1 MYFCRA
7 YLLMRMKTVL
17 RYTIQLLG
25 FLCLLSGCS
34 STRYVPDNQY
44 LLDKVVIVSDSQSFK
59 ENDLKDYLHQRPN
72 FKTFGLM
79 KWQLYVYNWSGRN
92 EKRWLSKQLRRI
104 GEAPVIMDTTL
115 ILQSEHELERLLVN
129 KGYIQA
135 NVSHAIDT
143 TRHKKAVV
151 TYMLHPNT
159 PYLIRDYRMQ
169 LSDARLDSIAHLP
182 AKKRTWLA
190 NMFMTP
196 DEDYDSL
203 VKNGNLFDRDVLD
216 RERSRITK
224 LVRNRGYYAFNKD
237 NLAYEADSSLSKN
250 EVALEMILKPYRR
263 LMADGSVA
271 EEPHRPY
278 YINNVT
284 IIPDYDPLSTEAD
297 NRAILVDTLRA
308 GDVSVVYGKKG
319 RFIRPST
326 LARSVFLSPG
336 ALFNEVS
343 VEQTY
348 SSFAR
353 LRALKNINIRF
364 REFEE
369 NDTMKLDCA
378 VLAAP
383 TKLQGFGVELEGTH
397 SAGDLGFAS
406 SVNYQHRNLFRRSES
421 FTFKVRG
428 AYEALGSSQSSID
441 GNYWEFGAESGI
453 TFPRFV
459 FPFVRNSF
467 KRRLKATT
475 EFKIGYSFQ
484 TRPEY
489 QRTILSG
496 GWSYIWQ
503 DRFNTQARH
512 VFKLVDIDYVHLP
525 KIDPAFADSLPES
538 TRQYNFTDQFVL
550 GIGYTYSFN
559 NYVPQNRIRNT
570 HSLRVSIEM
579 AGNLL
584 YGVSKMVGAKK
595 NENGNYSLFGIPY
608 AQFTKVDVDFSKNIV
623 LDTKN
628 RVAYRIGVG
637 VGYPYGNMTKLPFE
651 RSYFSGGANSVRG
664 WSVRSLGPGSMGLE
678 YARSFADQ
686 VGDIRLDLN
695 LEYRTKLFWKF
706 ELAAYVDG
714 GNIWTFHEDA
724 SHPQANFD
732 FLRFYKEIAF
742 SYGLG
747 LRADFNF
754 FVLRFDTGMKAYDP
768 QQRGSKKWA
777 IKSPNLNSRTG
788 NFAWHFA
795 VGYPF

>member
-1 MYFCRA
+1 MRIR
-7 YLLMRMKTVL
+7 LLYIAVV
-17 RYTIQLLG
+17 IAALL
-25 FLCLLSGCS
+25 LLTGCS
-34 STRYVPDNQY
+34 STKYVPDNQY
-44 LLDKVVIVSDSQSFK
+44 LLDKVVITSDDKDFK
-59 ENDLKDYLHQRPN
+59 EADLRDYLHQRPN
-72 FKTFGLM
+72 FKAFGLI
-79 KWQLYVYNWSGRN
+79 KWQLYLYNWSGKN
-92 EKRWLSKQLRRI
+92 DKSWVNKQLRRM
-104 GEAPVIMDTTL
+104 GEAPVVLDTML
-115 ILQSEHELERLLVN
+115 VEQSADELERFLVN
-129 KGYIQA
+129 KGYI
-135 NVSHAIDT
+135 HADVTTRIDT
-143 TRHKKAVV
+143 LRHKKAVV

-159 PYLIRDYRMQ
+159 PYRIRNYQ
-169 LSDARLDSIAHLP
+169 TAISDPVIDSIAHIP
-182 AKKRTWLA
+182 PKKRNWLS
-190 NMFMTP
+190 NMFKP
-196 DEDYDSL
+196 SNEDYVSL
-203 VKNGNLFDRDVLD
+203 VKEGNPFDRDLLD
-216 RERSRITK
+216 LERSRVTK
-224 LVRNRGYYAFNKD
+224 LVRREGYYAFNKD
-237 NLAYEADSSLSKN
+237 HLAYMADSAFN
-250 EVALEMILKPYRR
+250 QNAVDLEMYLKPYRR
-263 LMADGSVA
+263 LKEDGSVK
-271 EEPHRPY
+271 EEAHRPY
-278 YINNVT
+278 YINKVT
-284 IIPDYDPLSTEAD
+284 VVADYDPLKSELE
-297 NRAILVDTLRA
+297 NSMSLRDTMKA
-308 GDVSVVYGKKG
+308 GDIYVVYANR
-319 RFIRPST
+319 RFIRPSA
-326 LARSVFLSPG
+326 LARSVYLAPG
-336 ALFNEVS
+336 KQYDESN

-369 NDTMKLDCA
+369 NDSLKLDCSI
-378 VLAAP
+378 LAAP

-406 SVNYQHRNLFRRSES
+406 SVNYQHRNLFRRSETFS
-421 FTFKVRG
+421 FKVRG
-428 AYEALGSSQSSID
+428 AYEALGSSKSSID
-441 GNYWEFGAESGI
+441 GNYWEFGAETGLM
-453 TFPRFV
+453 FPRFV
-459 FPFVRNSF
+459 FPFVSESF
-467 KRRLKATT
+467 KRRMKATT

-503 DRFNTQARH
+503 DRLNTQSRH

-525 KIDPAFADSLPES
+525 KIDKAFADSLPES

-550 GIGYTYSFN
+550 GIGYTYTFN
-559 NYVPQNRIRNT
+559 NYVPQNKNRNT
-570 HSLRVSIEM
+570 HSLRVSVEM

-584 YGVSKMVGAKK
+584 YGFSKVLGAHK
-595 NENGNYSLFGIPY
+595 NDKGSYSLFGIPY
-608 AQFTKVDVDFSKNIV
+608 AQFTKVDVDFSKNIA
-623 LDTKN
+623 LDAKN

-686 VGDIRLDLN
+686 VGDIRLDMN

-706 ELAAYVDG
+706 EMAAYVDA

-724 SHPQANFD
+724 SHPKANFD
-732 FLRFYKEIAF
+732 FSRFYKEIAF

-768 QQRGSKKWA
+768 QQRGGKKWA
-777 IKSPNLNSRTG
+777 IKNPNFNSRTG

>member
-1 MYFCRA
+1 MRIR
-7 YLLMRMKTVL
+7 LLYIAVVIAAL
-17 RYTIQLLG
+17 SLLT
-25 FLCLLSGCS
+25 GCS
-34 STRYVPDNQY
+34 STKYVPDNQY
-44 LLDKVVIVSDSQSFK
+44 LLDKVVITSDDKDFK
-59 ENDLKDYLHQRPN
+59 EADLRDYLHQRPN
-72 FKTFGLM
+72 FKAFGLI
-79 KWQLYVYNWSGRN
+79 KWQLYLYNWSGKN
-92 EKRWLSKQLRRI
+92 DKSWVNKQLRRM
-104 GEAPVIMDTTL
+104 GEAPVVLDTML
-115 ILQSEHELERLLVN
+115 VEQSADELERFLVN
-129 KGYIQA
+129 KGYIHTD
-135 NVSHAIDT
+135 VTTRIDT
-143 TRHKKAVV
+143 LRHKKAVV

-159 PYLIRDYRMQ
+159 PYRIRNYQ
-169 LSDARLDSIAHLP
+169 TAISDPVIDSIAHIP
-182 AKKRTWLA
+182 PKKRNWLS
-190 NMFMTP
+190 NMFKP
-196 DEDYDSL
+196 SNEDYVSL
-203 VKNGNLFDRDVLD
+203 VKEGNPFDRDLLD
-216 RERSRITK
+216 LERSRVTK
-224 LVRNRGYYAFNKD
+224 LVRREGYYAFNKD
-237 NLAYEADSSLSKN
+237 HLAYMADSAFN
-250 EVALEMILKPYRR
+250 QNAVDLEMYLKPYRR
-263 LMADGSVA
+263 LKEDGSVK
-271 EEPHRPY
+271 EEAHRPY
-278 YINNVT
+278 YINKVT
-284 IIPDYDPLSTEAD
+284 VVADYDPLKSELE
-297 NRAILVDTLRA
+297 NSMSLRDTMKA
-308 GDVSVVYGKKG
+308 GDIYVVYANR
-319 RFIRPST
+319 RFIRPSA
-326 LARSVFLSPG
+326 LARSVYLAPG
-336 ALFNEVS
+336 KQYDESN

-369 NDTMKLDCA
+369 NDSLKLDCSI
-378 VLAAP
+378 LAAP

-406 SVNYQHRNLFRRSES
+406 SVNYQHRNLFRRSETFS
-421 FTFKVRG
+421 FKVQG
-428 AYEALGSSQSSID
+428 AYEALGSSKSSID
-441 GNYWEFGAESGI
+441 GNYWEFGAETGLM
-453 TFPRFV
+453 FPRFV
-459 FPFVRNSF
+459 FPFVSESF
-467 KRRLKATT
+467 KRRMKATT

-503 DRFNTQARH
+503 DRLNTQSRH

-525 KIDPAFADSLPES
+525 KIDKAFADSLPES

-550 GIGYTYSFN
+550 GIGYTYTFN
-559 NYVPQNRIRNT
+559 NYVPQNKNRNT
-570 HSLRVSIEM
+570 HSLRVSVEM

-584 YGVSKMVGAKK
+584 YGFSKVLGAHK
-595 NENGNYSLFGIPY
+595 NDKGSYSLFGIPY
-608 AQFTKVDVDFSKNIV
+608 AQFTKVDVDFSKNIA
-623 LDTKN
+623 LDAKN

-686 VGDIRLDLN
+686 VGDIRLDMN

-706 ELAAYVDG
+706 EMAAYVDA

-724 SHPQANFD
+724 SHPKANFD
-732 FLRFYKEIAF
+732 FSRFYKEIAF

-768 QQRGSKKWA
+768 QQRGGKKWA
-777 IKSPNLNSRTG
+777 IKNPNFNSRTG

>member
-1 MYFCRA
+1 MRIR
-7 YLLMRMKTVL
+7 LLYIAVVIAAL
-17 RYTIQLLG
+17 SLLT
-25 FLCLLSGCS
+25 GCS
-34 STRYVPDNQY
+34 STKYVPDNQY
-44 LLDKVVIVSDSQSFK
+44 LLDKVVITSDDKDFK
-59 ENDLKDYLHQRPN
+59 EADLRDYLHQRPN
-72 FKTFGLM
+72 FKAFGLI
-79 KWQLYVYNWSGRN
+79 KWQLYLYNWSGKN
-92 EKRWLSKQLRRI
+92 DKSWVNKQLRRM
-104 GEAPVIMDTTL
+104 GEAPVVLDTML
-115 ILQSEHELERLLVN
+115 VEQSADELERFLVN
-129 KGYIQA
+129 KGYI
-135 NVSHAIDT
+135 HADVTTRIDT
-143 TRHKKAVV
+143 LRHKKAVV

-159 PYLIRDYRMQ
+159 PYRIRNYQ
-169 LSDARLDSIAHLP
+169 TAISDPVIDSIAHIP
-182 AKKRTWLA
+182 PKKRNWLS
-190 NMFMTP
+190 NMFKP
-196 DEDYDSL
+196 SNEDYVSL
-203 VKNGNLFDRDVLD
+203 VKEGNPFDRDLLD
-216 RERSRITK
+216 LERSRVTK
-224 LVRNRGYYAFNKD
+224 LVRREGYYAFNKD
-237 NLAYEADSSLSKN
+237 HLAYMADSAFN
-250 EVALEMILKPYRR
+250 QNAVDLEMYLKPYRR
-263 LMADGSVA
+263 LKEDGSVK
-271 EEPHRPY
+271 EEAHRPY
-278 YINNVT
+278 YINKVT
-284 IIPDYDPLSTEAD
+284 VVADYDPLKSELE
-297 NRAILVDTLRA
+297 NSMSLRDTMKA
-308 GDVSVVYGKKG
+308 GDIYVVYANR
-319 RFIRPST
+319 RFIRPSA
-326 LARSVFLSPG
+326 LARSVYLAPG
-336 ALFNEVS
+336 KQYDESN

-369 NDTMKLDCA
+369 NDSLKLDCSI
-378 VLAAP
+378 LAAP

-406 SVNYQHRNLFRRSES
+406 SVNYQHRNLFRRSETFS
-421 FTFKVRG
+421 FKVRG
-428 AYEALGSSQSSID
+428 AYEALGSSKSSID
-441 GNYWEFGAESGI
+441 GNYWEFGAETGLM
-453 TFPRFV
+453 FPRFV
-459 FPFVRNSF
+459 FPFVSESF
-467 KRRLKATT
+467 KCRMKATT

-503 DRFNTQARH
+503 DRLNTQSRH

-525 KIDPAFADSLPES
+525 KIDKAFADSLPES

-550 GIGYTYSFN
+550 GIGYTYTFN
-559 NYVPQNRIRNT
+559 NYVPQNKNRNT
-570 HSLRVSIEM
+570 HSLRVSVEM

-584 YGVSKMVGAKK
+584 YGFSKVLGAHK
-595 NENGNYSLFGIPY
+595 NDKGSYSLFGIPY
-608 AQFTKVDVDFSKNIV
+608 AQFTKVDVDFSKNIA
-623 LDTKN
+623 LDAKN

-686 VGDIRLDLN
+686 VGDIRLDMN

-706 ELAAYVDG
+706 EMAAYVDA

-724 SHPQANFD
+724 SHPKANFD
-732 FLRFYKEIAF
+732 FSRFYKEIAF

-768 QQRGSKKWA
+768 QQRGGKKWA
-777 IKSPNLNSRTG
+777 IKNPNFNSRTG

>member
-1 MYFCRA
+1 MRIR
-7 YLLMRMKTVL
+7 LLYIAVVIAAL
-17 RYTIQLLG
+17 SLLT
-25 FLCLLSGCS
+25 GCS
-34 STRYVPDNQY
+34 STKYVPDNQY
-44 LLDKVVIVSDSQSFK
+44 LLDKVVITSDDKDFK
-59 ENDLKDYLHQRPN
+59 EADLRDYLHQRPN
-72 FKTFGLM
+72 FKAFGLI
-79 KWQLYVYNWSGRN
+79 KWQLYLYNWSGKN
-92 EKRWLSKQLRRI
+92 DKSWVNKQLRRM
-104 GEAPVIMDTTL
+104 GEAPVVLDTML
-115 ILQSEHELERLLVN
+115 VEQSADELERFLVN
-129 KGYIQA
+129 KGYI
-135 NVSHAIDT
+135 HADVTTRIDT
-143 TRHKKAVV
+143 LRHKKAVV

-159 PYLIRDYRMQ
+159 PYRIRNYQ
-169 LSDARLDSIAHLP
+169 TAISDPVIDSIAHIP
-182 AKKRTWLA
+182 PKKRNWLS
-190 NMFMTP
+190 NMFKP
-196 DEDYDSL
+196 SNEDYVSL
-203 VKNGNLFDRDVLD
+203 VKEGNPFDRDLLD
-216 RERSRITK
+216 LERSRVTK
-224 LVRNRGYYAFNKD
+224 LVRREGYYAFNKD
-237 NLAYEADSSLSKN
+237 HLAYMADSAFN
-250 EVALEMILKPYRR
+250 QNAVDLEMYLKPYRR
-263 LMADGSVA
+263 LKEDGSVKEGA
-271 EEPHRPY
+271 HRPY
-278 YINNVT
+278 YINKVT
-284 IIPDYDPLSTEAD
+284 VVADYDPLKSELE
-297 NRAILVDTLRA
+297 NSMSLCDTMKA
-308 GDVSVVYGKKG
+308 GDIYVVYANR
-319 RFIRPST
+319 RFIRPSA
-326 LARSVFLSPG
+326 LARSVYLAPG
-336 ALFNEVS
+336 KQYDESN

-369 NDTMKLDCA
+369 NDSLKLDCSI
-378 VLAAP
+378 LAAP

-406 SVNYQHRNLFRRSES
+406 SVNYQHRNLFRRSETFS
-421 FTFKVRG
+421 FKVRG
-428 AYEALGSSQSSID
+428 AYEALGSSKSSID
-441 GNYWEFGAESGI
+441 GNYWEFGAETGLM
-453 TFPRFV
+453 FPRFV
-459 FPFVRNSF
+459 FPFVSESF
-467 KRRLKATT
+467 KRRMKATT

-503 DRFNTQARH
+503 DRLNTQSRH

-525 KIDPAFADSLPES
+525 KIDKAFADSLPES

-550 GIGYTYSFN
+550 GIGYTYTFN
-559 NYVPQNRIRNT
+559 NYVPQNKNRNT
-570 HSLRVSIEM
+570 HSLRVSVEM

-584 YGVSKMVGAKK
+584 YGFSKVLGAHK
-595 NENGNYSLFGIPY
+595 NDKGSYSLFGIPY
-608 AQFTKVDVDFSKNIV
+608 AQFTKVDVDFSKNIA
-623 LDTKN
+623 LDAKN

-686 VGDIRLDLN
+686 VGDIRLDMN

-706 ELAAYVDG
+706 EMAAYVDA

-724 SHPQANFD
+724 SHPKANFD
-732 FLRFYKEIAF
+732 FSRFYKEIAF

-768 QQRGSKKWA
+768 QQRGGKKWA
-777 IKSPNLNSRTG
+777 IKNPNFNSRTG

>member
-1 MYFCRA
+1 MRIRLLYIA
-7 YLLMRMKTVL
+7 VVIAALSLLM
-17 RYTIQLLG
+17 
-25 FLCLLSGCS
+25 GCS
-34 STRYVPDNQY
+34 STKYVPDNQY
-44 LLDKVVIVSDSQSFK
+44 LLDKVVITSDDKDFK
-59 ENDLKDYLHQRPN
+59 EADLRDYLHQRPN
-72 FKTFGLM
+72 FKAFGLI
-79 KWQLYVYNWSGRN
+79 KWQLYLYNWSGKN
-92 EKRWLSKQLRRI
+92 DKSWVNKQLRRM
-104 GEAPVIMDTTL
+104 GEAPVVLDTML
-115 ILQSEHELERLLVN
+115 VEQSADELERFLVN
-129 KGYIQA
+129 KGYI
-135 NVSHAIDT
+135 HADVTTRIDT
-143 TRHKKAVV
+143 LRHKKAVV

-159 PYLIRDYRMQ
+159 PYRIRNYQ
-169 LSDARLDSIAHLP
+169 TAISDPVIDSIAHIP
-182 AKKRTWLA
+182 PKKRNWLS
-190 NMFMTP
+190 NMFKP
-196 DEDYDSL
+196 SNEDYVSL
-203 VKNGNLFDRDVLD
+203 VKEGNPFDRDLLD
-216 RERSRITK
+216 LERSRVTK
-224 LVRNRGYYAFNKD
+224 LVRREGYYAFNKD
-237 NLAYEADSSLSKN
+237 HLAYMADSAFN
-250 EVALEMILKPYRR
+250 QNAVDLEMYLKPYRR
-263 LMADGSVA
+263 LKEDGSVK
-271 EEPHRPY
+271 EEAHRPY
-278 YINNVT
+278 YINKVT
-284 IIPDYDPLSTEAD
+284 VVADYDPLKSELE
-297 NRAILVDTLRA
+297 NSMSLRDTMKA
-308 GDVSVVYGKKG
+308 GDIYVVYANR
-319 RFIRPST
+319 RFIRPSA
-326 LARSVFLSPG
+326 LARSVYLAPG
-336 ALFNEVS
+336 KQYDESN

-369 NDTMKLDCA
+369 NDSLKLDCSI
-378 VLAAP
+378 LAAP

-406 SVNYQHRNLFRRSES
+406 SVNYQHRNLFRRSETFS
-421 FTFKVRG
+421 FKVRG
-428 AYEALGSSQSSID
+428 AYEALGSSKSSID
-441 GNYWEFGAESGI
+441 GNYWEFGAETGLM
-453 TFPRFV
+453 FPRFV
-459 FPFVRNSF
+459 FPFVSESF
-467 KRRLKATT
+467 KRRMKATT

-503 DRFNTQARH
+503 DRLNTQSRH

-525 KIDPAFADSLPES
+525 KIDKAFADSLPES

-550 GIGYTYSFN
+550 GIGYTYTFN
-559 NYVPQNRIRNT
+559 NYVPQNKNRNT
-570 HSLRVSIEM
+570 HSLRVSVEM

-584 YGVSKMVGAKK
+584 YGFSKVLGAHK
-595 NENGNYSLFGIPY
+595 NDKGSYSLFGIPY
-608 AQFTKVDVDFSKNIV
+608 AQFTKVDVDFSKNIA
-623 LDTKN
+623 LDAKN

-686 VGDIRLDLN
+686 VGDIRLDMN

-706 ELAAYVDG
+706 EMAAYVDA

-724 SHPQANFD
+724 SHPKANFD
-732 FLRFYKEIAF
+732 FSRFYKEIAF

-768 QQRGSKKWA
+768 QQRGGKKWA
-777 IKSPNLNSRTG
+777 IKNPNFNSRTG

>member
-1 MYFCRA
+1 MRIR
-7 YLLMRMKTVL
+7 LLYIAVVIAAL
-17 RYTIQLLG
+17 SLLT
-25 FLCLLSGCS
+25 GCS
-34 STRYVPDNQY
+34 STKYVPDNQY
-44 LLDKVVIVSDSQSFK
+44 LLDKVVITSDDKDFK
-59 ENDLKDYLHQRPN
+59 EADLRDYLHQRPN
-72 FKTFGLM
+72 FKAFGLI
-79 KWQLYVYNWSGRN
+79 KWQLYLYNWSGKN
-92 EKRWLSKQLRRI
+92 DKSWVNKQLRRM
-104 GEAPVIMDTTL
+104 GEAPVVLDTML
-115 ILQSEHELERLLVN
+115 VEQSADELERFLVN
-129 KGYIQA
+129 KGYI
-135 NVSHAIDT
+135 HADVTTRIDT
-143 TRHKKAVV
+143 LRHKKAVV

-159 PYLIRDYRMQ
+159 PYRIRNYQ
-169 LSDARLDSIAHLP
+169 TAISDPVIDSIAHIP
-182 AKKRTWLA
+182 PKKRNWLS
-190 NMFMTP
+190 NMFKP
-196 DEDYDSL
+196 SNEDYVSL
-203 VKNGNLFDRDVLD
+203 VKEGNPFDRDLLD
-216 RERSRITK
+216 LERSRVTK
-224 LVRNRGYYAFNKD
+224 LVRREGYYAFNKD
-237 NLAYEADSSLSKN
+237 HLAYMADSAFN
-250 EVALEMILKPYRR
+250 QNAVDLEMYLKPYRR
-263 LMADGSVA
+263 LKEDGSVK
-271 EEPHRPY
+271 EEAHRPY
-278 YINNVT
+278 YINKVT
-284 IIPDYDPLSTEAD
+284 VVADYDPLKSELE
-297 NRAILVDTLRA
+297 NSMSLRDTMKA
-308 GDVSVVYGKKG
+308 GDIYVVYANR
-319 RFIRPST
+319 RFIRPSA
-326 LARSVFLSPG
+326 LARSVYLAPG
-336 ALFNEVS
+336 KQYDESN

-369 NDTMKLDCA
+369 NDSLKLDCSI
-378 VLAAP
+378 LAAP

-406 SVNYQHRNLFRRSES
+406 SVNYQHRNLFRRSETFS
-421 FTFKVRG
+421 FKVRG
-428 AYEALGSSQSSID
+428 AYEALGSSKSSID
-441 GNYWEFGAESGI
+441 GNYWEFGAETGLM
-453 TFPRFV
+453 FPRFV
-459 FPFVRNSF
+459 FPFVSESF
-467 KRRLKATT
+467 KRRMKATT

-503 DRFNTQARH
+503 DRLNTQSRH

-525 KIDPAFADSLPES
+525 KIDKAFADSLPES

-550 GIGYTYSFN
+550 GIGYTYTFN
-559 NYVPQNRIRNT
+559 NYVPQNKNRNT
-570 HSLRVSIEM
+570 HSLRVSVEM

-584 YGVSKMVGAKK
+584 YGFSKVLGAHK
-595 NENGNYSLFGIPY
+595 NDKGFYSLFGIPY
-608 AQFTKVDVDFSKNIV
+608 AQFTKVDVDFSKNIA
-623 LDTKN
+623 LDAKN

-686 VGDIRLDLN
+686 VGDIRLDMN

-706 ELAAYVDG
+706 EMAAYVDA

-724 SHPQANFD
+724 SHPKANFD
-732 FLRFYKEIAF
+732 FSRFYKEIAF

-768 QQRGSKKWA
+768 QQRGGKKWA
-777 IKSPNLNSRTG
+777 IKNPNFNSRTG

>member
-1 MYFCRA
+1 MRIR
-7 YLLMRMKTVL
+7 LLYIAVVIAAL
-17 RYTIQLLG
+17 SLLT
-25 FLCLLSGCS
+25 GCS
-34 STRYVPDNQY
+34 STKYVPDNQY
-44 LLDKVVIVSDSQSFK
+44 LLDKVVITSDDKDFK
-59 ENDLKDYLHQRPN
+59 EADLRDYLHQRPN
-72 FKTFGLM
+72 FKAFGLI
-79 KWQLYVYNWSGRN
+79 KWQLYLYNWSGKN
-92 EKRWLSKQLRRI
+92 DKSWVNKQLRRM
-104 GEAPVIMDTTL
+104 GEAPVVLDTML
-115 ILQSEHELERLLVN
+115 VEQSADELERFLVN
-129 KGYIQA
+129 KGYI
-135 NVSHAIDT
+135 HADVTTRIDT
-143 TRHKKAVV
+143 LRHKKAVV

-159 PYLIRDYRMQ
+159 PYRIRNYQ
-169 LSDARLDSIAHLP
+169 TAISDPVIDSIAHIP
-182 AKKRTWLA
+182 PKKRNWLS
-190 NMFMTP
+190 NMFKP
-196 DEDYDSL
+196 SNEDYVSL
-203 VKNGNLFDRDVLD
+203 VKEGNPFDMDLLD
-216 RERSRITK
+216 LERSRVTK
-224 LVRNRGYYAFNKD
+224 LVRREGYYAFNKD
-237 NLAYEADSSLSKN
+237 HLAYMADSAFN
-250 EVALEMILKPYRR
+250 QNAVDLEMYLKPYRR
-263 LMADGSVA
+263 LKEDGSVK
-271 EEPHRPY
+271 EEAHRPY
-278 YINNVT
+278 YINKVT
-284 IIPDYDPLSTEAD
+284 VVADYDPLKSELE
-297 NRAILVDTLRA
+297 NSMSLRDTMKA
-308 GDVSVVYGKKG
+308 GDIYVVYANR
-319 RFIRPST
+319 RFIRPSA
-326 LARSVFLSPG
+326 LARSVYLAPG
-336 ALFNEVS
+336 KQYDESN

-369 NDTMKLDCA
+369 NDSLKLDCSI
-378 VLAAP
+378 LAAP

-406 SVNYQHRNLFRRSES
+406 SVNYQHRNLFRRSETFS
-421 FTFKVRG
+421 FKVRG
-428 AYEALGSSQSSID
+428 AYEALGSSKSSID
-441 GNYWEFGAESGI
+441 GNYWEFGAETGLM
-453 TFPRFV
+453 FPRFV
-459 FPFVRNSF
+459 FPFVSESF
-467 KRRLKATT
+467 KRRMKATT

-503 DRFNTQARH
+503 DRLNTQSRY

-525 KIDPAFADSLPES
+525 KIDKAFADSLPES

-550 GIGYTYSFN
+550 GIGYTYTFN
-559 NYVPQNRIRNT
+559 NYVPQNKNRNT
-570 HSLRVSIEM
+570 HSLRVSVEM

-584 YGVSKMVGAKK
+584 YGFSKVLGAHK
-595 NENGNYSLFGIPY
+595 NDKGSYSLFGIPY
-608 AQFTKVDVDFSKNIV
+608 AQFTKVDVDFSKNIA
-623 LDTKN
+623 LDAKN

-686 VGDIRLDLN
+686 VGDIRLDMN

-706 ELAAYVDG
+706 EMAAYVDA

-724 SHPQANFD
+724 SHPKANFD
-732 FLRFYKEIAF
+732 FSRFYKEIAF

-768 QQRGSKKWA
+768 QQRGGKKWA
-777 IKSPNLNSRTG
+777 IKNPNFNSRTG

>member
-1 MYFCRA
+1 MRIR
-7 YLLMRMKTVL
+7 LLYIAVVIAAL
-17 RYTIQLLG
+17 SLLT
-25 FLCLLSGCS
+25 GCS
-34 STRYVPDNQY
+34 STKYVPDNQY
-44 LLDKVVIVSDSQSFK
+44 LLDKVVITSDDKDFK
-59 ENDLKDYLHQRPN
+59 EADLRDYLHQRPN
-72 FKTFGLM
+72 FKAFGLI
-79 KWQLYVYNWSGRN
+79 KWQLYLYNWSGKN
-92 EKRWLSKQLRRI
+92 DKSWVNKQLRRM
-104 GEAPVIMDTTL
+104 GEAPVVLDTML
-115 ILQSEHELERLLVN
+115 VEQSADELERSLVN
-129 KGYIQA
+129 KGYI
-135 NVSHAIDT
+135 HADVTTRIDT
-143 TRHKKAVV
+143 LRHKKAVV

-159 PYLIRDYRMQ
+159 PYRIRNYQ
-169 LSDARLDSIAHLP
+169 TVISDPVIDSIAHIP
-182 AKKRTWLA
+182 PKKRNWLS
-190 NMFMTP
+190 NMFKP
-196 DEDYDSL
+196 SNEDYVSL
-203 VKNGNLFDRDVLD
+203 VKEGNPFDRDLLD
-216 RERSRITK
+216 LERSRVTK
-224 LVRNRGYYAFNKD
+224 LVRREGYYAFNKD
-237 NLAYEADSSLSKN
+237 HLAYMADSAFN
-250 EVALEMILKPYRR
+250 QNAVDLEMYLKPYRR
-263 LMADGSVA
+263 LKEDGSVK
-271 EEPHRPY
+271 EEAHRPY
-278 YINNVT
+278 YINKVT
-284 IIPDYDPLSTEAD
+284 VVADYDPLKSELE
-297 NRAILVDTLRA
+297 NSMSLRDTMKA
-308 GDVSVVYGKKG
+308 GDIYVVYANR
-319 RFIRPST
+319 RFIRPSA
-326 LARSVFLSPG
+326 LARSVYLAPG
-336 ALFNEVS
+336 KQYDESN

-369 NDTMKLDCA
+369 NDSLKLDCSI
-378 VLAAP
+378 LAAP

-406 SVNYQHRNLFRRSES
+406 SVNYQHRNLFRRSETFS
-421 FTFKVRG
+421 FKVRG
-428 AYEALGSSQSSID
+428 AYEALGSSKSSID
-441 GNYWEFGAESGI
+441 GNYWEFGAETGLM
-453 TFPRFV
+453 FPRFV
-459 FPFVRNSF
+459 FPFVSESF
-467 KRRLKATT
+467 KRRMKATT

-503 DRFNTQARH
+503 DRLNTQSRH

-525 KIDPAFADSLPES
+525 KIDKAFADSLPES

-550 GIGYTYSFN
+550 GIGYTYTFN
-559 NYVPQNRIRNT
+559 NYVPQNKNRNT
-570 HSLRVSIEM
+570 HSLRVSVEM

-584 YGVSKMVGAKK
+584 YGFSKVLGAHK
-595 NENGNYSLFGIPY
+595 NDKGSYSLFGIPY
-608 AQFTKVDVDFSKNIV
+608 AQFTKVDVDFSKNIA
-623 LDTKN
+623 LDAKN

-686 VGDIRLDLN
+686 VGDIRLDMN

-706 ELAAYVDG
+706 EMAAYVDA

-724 SHPQANFD
+724 SHPKANFD
-732 FLRFYKEIAF
+732 FSRFYKEIAF

-768 QQRGSKKWA
+768 QQRGGKKWA
-777 IKSPNLNSRTG
+777 IKNPNFNSRTG

>member
-1 MYFCRA
+1 MRIR
-7 YLLMRMKTVL
+7 LLYIAVVIAAL
-17 RYTIQLLG
+17 SLLT
-25 FLCLLSGCS
+25 GCS
-34 STRYVPDNQY
+34 STKYVPDNQY
-44 LLDKVVIVSDSQSFK
+44 LLDKVVITSDDKDFK
-59 ENDLKDYLHQRPN
+59 EADLRDYLHQRPN
-72 FKTFGLM
+72 FKAFGLI
-79 KWQLYVYNWSGRN
+79 KWQLYLYNWSGKN
-92 EKRWLSKQLRRI
+92 DKSWVNKQLRRM
-104 GEAPVIMDTTL
+104 GEAPVVLDTML
-115 ILQSEHELERLLVN
+115 VEQSADELERFLVN
-129 KGYIQA
+129 KGYIHTD
-135 NVSHAIDT
+135 VTTRIDT
-143 TRHKKAVV
+143 LRHKKAVV

-159 PYLIRDYRMQ
+159 PYRIRNYQ
-169 LSDARLDSIAHLP
+169 TAISDPVIDSIAHIP
-182 AKKRTWLA
+182 PKKRNWLS
-190 NMFMTP
+190 NMFKP
-196 DEDYDSL
+196 SNEDYVSL
-203 VKNGNLFDRDVLD
+203 VKEGNPFDRDLLD
-216 RERSRITK
+216 LERSRVTK
-224 LVRNRGYYAFNKD
+224 LLRREGYYAFNKD
-237 NLAYEADSSLSKN
+237 HLAYMADSAFN
-250 EVALEMILKPYRR
+250 QNAVDLEMYLKPYRR
-263 LMADGSVA
+263 LKEDGSVK
-271 EEPHRPY
+271 EEAHRPY
-278 YINNVT
+278 YINKVT
-284 IIPDYDPLSTEAD
+284 VVADYDPLKSELE
-297 NRAILVDTLRA
+297 NSMSLRDTMKA
-308 GDVSVVYGKKG
+308 GDIYVVYANR
-319 RFIRPST
+319 RFIRPSA
-326 LARSVFLSPG
+326 LARSVYLAPG
-336 ALFNEVS
+336 KQYDESN

-369 NDTMKLDCA
+369 NDSLKLDCSI
-378 VLAAP
+378 LAAP

-406 SVNYQHRNLFRRSES
+406 SVNYQHRNLFRRSETFS
-421 FTFKVRG
+421 FKVRG
-428 AYEALGSSQSSID
+428 AYEALGSSKSSID
-441 GNYWEFGAESGI
+441 GNYWEFGAETGLM
-453 TFPRFV
+453 FPRFV
-459 FPFVRNSF
+459 FPFVSESF
-467 KRRLKATT
+467 KRRMKATT

-503 DRFNTQARH
+503 DRLNTQSRH

-525 KIDPAFADSLPES
+525 KIDKAFADSLPES

-550 GIGYTYSFN
+550 GIGYTYTFN
-559 NYVPQNRIRNT
+559 NYVPQNKNRNT
-570 HSLRVSIEM
+570 HSLRVSVEM

-584 YGVSKMVGAKK
+584 YGFSKVLGAHK
-595 NENGNYSLFGIPY
+595 NDKGSYSLFGIPY
-608 AQFTKVDVDFSKNIV
+608 AQFTKVDVDFSKNIA
-623 LDTKN
+623 LDAKN

-686 VGDIRLDLN
+686 VGDIRLDMN

-706 ELAAYVDG
+706 EMAAYVDA

-724 SHPQANFD
+724 SHPKANFD
-732 FLRFYKEIAF
+732 FSRFYKEIAF

-768 QQRGSKKWA
+768 QQRGGKKWA
-777 IKSPNLNSRTG
+777 IKNPNFNSRTG

>member
-1 MYFCRA
+1 MRIR
-7 YLLMRMKTVL
+7 LLYIAVVIAAL
-17 RYTIQLLG
+17 SLLT
-25 FLCLLSGCS
+25 GCS
-34 STRYVPDNQY
+34 STKYVPDNQY
-44 LLDKVVIVSDSQSFK
+44 LLDKVVITSDDKDFK
-59 ENDLKDYLHQRPN
+59 EADLRDYLHQRPN
-72 FKTFGLM
+72 FKAFGLI
-79 KWQLYVYNWSGRN
+79 KWQLYLYNWSGKN
-92 EKRWLSKQLRRI
+92 DKSWVNKQLRRM
-104 GEAPVIMDTTL
+104 GEAPVVLDTML
-115 ILQSEHELERLLVN
+115 VEQSADELERFLVN
-129 KGYIQA
+129 KGYI
-135 NVSHAIDT
+135 HADVTTRIDT
-143 TRHKKAVV
+143 LRHKKAVV

-159 PYLIRDYRMQ
+159 PYRIRNYQ
-169 LSDARLDSIAHLP
+169 TAISDPVIDSIAHIP
-182 AKKRTWLA
+182 PKKRNWLS
-190 NMFMTP
+190 NMFKP
-196 DEDYDSL
+196 SNEDYVSL
-203 VKNGNLFDRDVLD
+203 VKEGNPFDRDLLD
-216 RERSRITK
+216 LERSRMTK
-224 LVRNRGYYAFNKD
+224 LVRREGYYAFNKD
-237 NLAYEADSSLSKN
+237 HLAYMADSAFN
-250 EVALEMILKPYRR
+250 QNAVDLEMYLKPYRR
-263 LMADGSVA
+263 LKEDGSVK
-271 EEPHRPY
+271 EEAHRPY
-278 YINNVT
+278 YINKVT
-284 IIPDYDPLSTEAD
+284 VVADYDPLKSELE
-297 NRAILVDTLRA
+297 NSMSLRDTMKA
-308 GDVSVVYGKKG
+308 GDIYVVYANR
-319 RFIRPST
+319 RFIRPSA
-326 LARSVFLSPG
+326 LARSVYLAPG
-336 ALFNEVS
+336 KQYDESN

-369 NDTMKLDCA
+369 NDSLKLDCSI
-378 VLAAP
+378 LAAP

-406 SVNYQHRNLFRRSES
+406 SVNYQHRNLFRRSETFS
-421 FTFKVRG
+421 FKVRG
-428 AYEALGSSQSSID
+428 AYEALGSSKSSID
-441 GNYWEFGAESGI
+441 GNYWEFGAETGLM
-453 TFPRFV
+453 FPRFV
-459 FPFVRNSF
+459 FPFVSESF
-467 KRRLKATT
+467 KRRMKATT

-503 DRFNTQARH
+503 DRLNTQSRH

-525 KIDPAFADSLPES
+525 KIDKAFADSLPES

-550 GIGYTYSFN
+550 GIGYTYTFN
-559 NYVPQNRIRNT
+559 NYVPQNKNRNT
-570 HSLRVSIEM
+570 HSLRVSVEM

-584 YGVSKMVGAKK
+584 YGFSKVLGAHK
-595 NENGNYSLFGIPY
+595 NDKGSYSLFGIPY
-608 AQFTKVDVDFSKNIV
+608 AQFTKVDVDFSKNIA
-623 LDTKN
+623 LDAKN

-686 VGDIRLDLN
+686 VGDIRLDMN

-706 ELAAYVDG
+706 EMAAYVDA

-724 SHPQANFD
+724 SHPKANFD
-732 FLRFYKEIAF
+732 FSRFYKEIAF

-768 QQRGSKKWA
+768 QQRGGKKWA
-777 IKSPNLNSRTG
+777 IKNPNFNSRTG